1 MVIIMGKVKNHYY
14 DDHGNPYRDL
24 AINANNNDL
33 DGILDSLESISEIE
47 KKEKEQTIVVSDDE
61 LRGCVNDLL
70 VVISSMQDKIEYLYN
85 KIDKV
90 EGKVEELL

>member
-1 MVIIMGKVKNHYY
+1 MSKVKNHYY

-33 DGILDSLESISEIE
+33 DGILDSLGSISELE
-47 KKEKEQTIVVSDDE
+47 NKEKESKIIISDE
-61 LRGCVNDLL
+61 GLRDCVNDLIA
-70 VVISSMQDKIEYLYN
+70 VIASMQEKIEYLYN

-90 EGKVEELL
+90 ENKVEELL